1 MSSNI
6 LAMQKISILI
16 KDGRIKKSLL
26 QRQVAAALDIDVAML
41 SRFERGERLPSKEQ
55 LKKIATILNLDE
67 KELLKELAVAKIIN
81 DIKNEDNPSAILK
94 AVQKEIKKE
103 ST

>member
-1 MSSNI
+1 
-6 LAMQKISILI
+6 MQKISFLI
-16 KDGRIKKSLL
+16 KNGRIKKSLL

>member
-6 LAMQKISILI
+6 LAMQKISFLI
-16 KDGRIKKSLL
+16 KNGRIKKSLL

-67 KELLKELAVAKIIN
+67 NELLKELAVAKIIN

>member
-6 LAMQKISILI
+6 LAMQKISFLI
-16 KDGRIKKSLL
+16 KNERIKKSLL

>member
-1 MSSNI
+1 LSSNI
-6 LAMQKISILI
+6 LAMQKISFLI
-16 KDGRIKKSLL
+16 KNGRIKKSLL

>member
-6 LAMQKISILI
+6 LAMQKISFLI
-16 KDGRIKKSLL
+16 KNGRIKKSLL

>member
-6 LAMQKISILI
+6 LAMQKISFLI

>member
-1 MSSNI
+1 
-6 LAMQKISILI
+6 MQKISILI
-16 KDGRIKKSLL
+16 KDGRIKKNLL
-26 QRQVAAALDIDVAML
+26 QRQVASALDIDVAML

-55 LKKIATILNLDE
+55 LKKIASILNLDE

-81 DIKNEDNPSAILK
+81 DIKNEENPSAILK

-103 ST
+103 ET

>member
-1 MSSNI
+1 
-6 LAMQKISILI
+6 MQKISFLI

>member
-1 MSSNI
+1 
-6 LAMQKISILI
+6 MQKISFLI
-16 KDGRIKKSLL
+16 KDGRLKKSLL

>member
-1 MSSNI
+1 
-6 LAMQKISILI
+6 MQKISFLI
-16 KDGRIKKSLL
+16 KNERIKKSLL

>member
-1 MSSNI
+1 
-6 LAMQKISILI
+6 MQKISILI

-55 LKKIATILNLDE
+55 LKKIASILNLDE

-81 DIKNEDNPSAILK
+81 DIKNEENPSAILK

-103 ST
+103 ET

>member
-1 MSSNI
+1 
-6 LAMQKISILI
+6 MQKISILI
-16 KDGRIKKSLL
+16 KDGIIKKSLL

-55 LKKIATILNLDE
+55 LKKIAAILSLDE

-81 DIKNEDNPSAILK
+81 DIKNEDNPSAILR